1 MLERSDTIALWKSA
15 KLLAAITV
23 FYNILEGVVSVT
35 FGYSDETLSLCGFGL
50 DSFVEVISGI
60 GIWHMVARTMR
71 GRASNN
77 SFEKTALK
85 ITGFSFY
92 LLTAGLMLTAAHNIY
107 THNKPLTTLWGIII
121 SSISIL
127 TMAALMAAKLS
138 VGKKLGSQAIIADA
152 HCTRTCIYLSIVLLV
167 SSVLFE
173 ITHISFIDAIGA
185 LGIAWYAF
193 SEGKEAFEKTK
204 GKACGCGPA
213 CGK

>member
-1 MLERSDTIALWKSA
+1 MIERSDTIALWKSA

-35 FGYSDETLSLCGFGL
+35 FGYSDETLSLYGFGL

-60 GIWHMVARTMR
+60 GIWRMVARTMR
-71 GRASNN
+71 GRASND

-85 ITGFSFY
+85 ITGSSFY

-107 THNKPLTTLWGIII
+107 IHTKPLTTLWGIII

-127 TMAALMAAKLS
+127 TMAALMTAKLR

-152 HCTRTCIYLSIVLLV
+152 HCTRTCVYLSIVLLV

-173 ITHISFIDAIGA
+173 ITHIGFIDAIGA

-204 GKACGCGPA
+204 RKACGCGPA